1 MHPCAQPTVKPP
13 NFDIPAWACRRT
25 LALGVSAHA
34 ALYPAVPMRLL
45 TQEDLVPPRKDI
57 LQVGGV
63 MNACAMQVWGGS
75 RACVPYT
82 FRLQQGL
89 RELKQAGE

>member
-1 MHPCAQPTVKPP
+1 MRQPTVKPP

-25 LALGVSAHA
+25 LAMGVSAHA

-57 LQVGGV
+57 LQVGGASRV
-63 MNACAMQVWGGS
+63 CHAGGGGHV
-75 RACVPYT
+75 RVPYMC
-82 FRLQQGL
+82 RQG
-89 RELKQAGE
+89 